1 MLFKRLIHVLSFQRY
16 PEPDTQVMVQV
27 KQIQENG
34 AYVKLVSE
42 TYHSSRR
49 RHCRLADMS
58 SRSFPQLEYDNVEG
72 MILLSELSRRRIRSI
87 QKLIRVGRNEVV
99 MVMRIDKEKGETT
112 FLFGLSSKSCVC
124 CRC

>member
-1 MLFKRLIHVLSFQRY
+1 MPLKELSHVLFSQRY

-34 AYVKLVSE
+34 AYVKLVSRM
-42 TYHSSRR
+42 YHGSRR
-49 RHCRLADMS
+49 RYHRLADMS
-58 SRSFPQLEYDNVEG
+58 LWSFPQLEYDNVEG

-99 MVMRIDKEKGETT
+99 MVMRIDKEKGEPGSTC
-112 FLFGLSSKSCVC
+112 FCF
-124 CRC
+124 